1 MTVIELIDGQNC
13 ADILLAM
20 SMAAVPR
27 SPTLFFQDS
36 NKPRPK
42 PTLLLQDGLENPM
55 GMDIDSRG
63 NVYIADSVSGSIK
76 VSGSLLNLFFGR

>member
-1 MTVIELIDGQNC
+1 MTVIQLINRQNC
-13 ADILLAM
+13 VGILLAM
-20 SMAAVPR
+20 SAVR
-27 SPTLFFQDS
+27 LPTLFFQDP

-63 NVYIADSVSGSIK
+63 NGKYQHC
-76 VSGSLLNLFFGR
+76 

>member
-1 MTVIELIDGQNC
+1 MTVIQLIDGQNC

-20 SMAAVPR
+20 SMVAVPR
-27 SPTLFFQDS
+27 SPTLFFQDP
-36 NKPRPK
+36 NKPRPE
-42 PTLLLQDGLENPM
+42 PTLILQDGLENPM

-76 VSGSLLNLFFGR
+76 VRACSMKMYS